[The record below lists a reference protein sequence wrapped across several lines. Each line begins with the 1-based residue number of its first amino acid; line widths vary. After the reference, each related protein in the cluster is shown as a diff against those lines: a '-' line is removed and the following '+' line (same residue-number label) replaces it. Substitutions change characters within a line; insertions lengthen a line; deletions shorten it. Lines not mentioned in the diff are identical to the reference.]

1 MGKQPNPWQKLVRGA
16 IRDLINDANKS
27 QSKSSKPKKKKSKKK
42 KSKKASQAKKRS
54 RYIPASVR
62 VDVLTRDNYRC
73 VYCGVTS
80 KNAELQVDHIIP
92 FSKGGSNDPSN
103 LQTLCK
109 RCNQGKSDRIL

>member
-1 MGKQPNPWQKLVRGA
+1 MSKKPNPWQKLVRGN
-16 IRDLINDANKS
+16 IRNLINEVNNS
-27 QSKSSKPKKKKSKKK
+27 QPKKKKSKPKKKKSKKV
-42 KSKKASQAKKRS
+42 SKTKKRS
-54 RYIPASVR
+54 RYIPPSVK
-62 VDVLTRDNYRC
+62 VDVLKRDNFRC

-109 RCNQGKSDRIL
+109 ECNQGKSDRIF